1 MSFALNF
8 ANHLRIEK
16 LQMATVFIIIQW
28 KNADVAL
35 VFKKGSGTQSKIMDQ
50 FPCCKILEHIISSHI
65 GHHLDQYGI
74 LSPYQP
80 GFRKLHS

>member
-35 VFKKGSGTQSKIMDQ
+35 VFKKGVRDTVKNYG
-50 FPCCKILEHIISSHI
+50 PIS
-65 GHHLDQYGI
+65 L
-74 LSPYQP
+74 L
-80 GFRKLHS
+80 